1 MNRMESSI
9 PKAATRVIERE
20 AAKPDLEAI
29 AEASQKR
36 YDAGRFAPKDEDAL
50 WRLAETWYYAMLL
63 PEVYYPPLKSEKN
76 PNGFPFNARYEKG
89 WSQQGISRAV
99 IVMRYG
105 ASLGVLPEQAIRQ
118 IYIVE
123 GQPSP
128 SASLMLALA
137 FGSGLL
143 RRQDWR
149 IVKSDA
155 AECTIE
161 LFGTTRTKPE
171 IVVARF
177 DEYKHL
183 HGKTNWKNYPQ
194 DMLVARATSRAMRR
208 YFPDMFGGVYCAEER
223 VDIRADR
230 AAGQHEDITERILA
244 AVEEP
249 TEPTPPPIVPTQEPV
264 APVVDRGADAAALLE
279 EIKAANNE
287 SDWENLKVR
296 AAGFVGTEFHG
307 TMQEAWRGNPASP
320 RAKKAA
326 ES

>member
-1 MNRMESSI
+1 MNQMKSTI
-9 PKAATRVIERE
+9 PVTVAKTIERE
-20 AAKPDLEAI
+20 APKVDLEAM

-63 PEVYYPPLKSEKN
+63 PQAYYPDDN
-76 PNGFPFNARYEKG
+76 RARYDKQ
-89 WSQQGISRAV
+89 WADRGISRAV

-155 AECTIE
+155 TECTIE
-161 LFGTTRTKPE
+161 LFGTTRAKPE
-171 IVVARF
+171 YVIARF

-183 HGKTNWKNYPQ
+183 HNKTNWKNYPQ

-244 AVEEP
+244 AVDEP
-249 TEPTPPPIVPTQEPV
+249 TEPTPPPPV
-264 APVVDRGADAAALLE
+264 AAQDAPIAPVVDRGADAAALLE
-279 EIKAANNE
+279 EIKTADAQ
-287 SDWENLKVR
+287 SDWESLKTR

-307 TMQEAWRGNPASP
+307 AMQEAWRSNPASP

>member
-1 MNRMESSI
+1 MNPMKSSI
-9 PKAATRVIERE
+9 PVVKTQERE
-20 AAKPDLEAI
+20 APKVDLEAM

-50 WRLAETWYYAMLL
+50 WRLAETWYYSMLL
-63 PEVYYPPLKSEKN
+63 PAAYYPDDAR
-76 PNGFPFNARYEKG
+76 ARYDKQ
-89 WSQQGISRAV
+89 WADRGISRAV

-149 IVKSDA
+149 ITKSDA

-161 LFGTTRTKPE
+161 LFGTTRAKPE
-171 IVVARF
+171 YVVARY

-183 HGKTNWKNYPQ
+183 HSKTNWKNYPQ

-244 AVEEP
+244 AVDEP
-249 TEPTPPPIVPTQEPV
+249 TEPAPPPVAPTQEST
-264 APVVDRGADAAALLE
+264 AAVVDRSEEATALLK
-279 EIKAANNE
+279 EIQFAGE
-287 SDWENLKVR
+287 QSDWESLKTR
-296 AAGFVGTEFHG
+296 AAAFVGTEHHAALQG
-307 TMQEAWRGNPASP
+307 AWKANQAAP
-320 RAKKAA
+320 RARKAA

>member
-1 MNRMESSI
+1 MNQMKSTI
-9 PKAATRVIERE
+9 PVTVAKTSERD
-20 AAKPDLEAI
+20 ASRINLEEI
-29 AEASQKR
+29 ADNTQKR

-50 WRLAETWYYAMLL
+50 WRLAETWYFAMLL
-63 PEVYYPPLKSEKN
+63 PQAYYPDDN
-76 PNGFPFNARYEKG
+76 RARYEKQ
-89 WSQQGISRAV
+89 WADRGISRAV

-149 IVKSDA
+149 ITKSDA

-161 LFGTTRTKPE
+161 LFGTTRAKPE
-171 IVVARF
+171 YVVARF

-183 HGKTNWKNYPQ
+183 HNKTNWKNYPQ

-244 AVEEP
+244 AVDEP
-249 TEPTPPPIVPTQEPV
+249 AEPTPPPAAPTQEPV
-264 APVVDRGADAAALLE
+264 APIVDRGADAAALLE
-279 EIKAANNE
+279 EIKVANND
-287 SDWENLKVR
+287 SDWESLKAR

-307 TMQEAWRGNPASP
+307 AMQEAWRGNPASP

>member
-1 MNRMESSI
+1 MNQMKSTI
-9 PKAATRVIERE
+9 PVTVAKTIERD
-20 AAKPDLEAI
+20 ASRINLEEI
-29 AEASQKR
+29 ADNTQKR

-50 WRLAETWYYAMLL
+50 WRLAETWYFAMLL
-63 PEVYYPPLKSEKN
+63 PQAYYPDDN
-76 PNGFPFNARYEKG
+76 RARYEKQ
-89 WSQQGISRAV
+89 WADRGISRAV

-149 IVKSDA
+149 ITKSDA
-155 AECTIE
+155 VECTIE
-161 LFGTTRTKPE
+161 LFGTTRAKPE
-171 IVVARF
+171 YVVARF

-183 HGKTNWKNYPQ
+183 HNKTNWKNYPQ

-244 AVEEP
+244 AVDEP
-249 TEPTPPPIVPTQEPV
+249 TDPTPPPPVAPTQEPV
-264 APVVDRGADAAALLE
+264 APIVDRGADAAALLE
-279 EIKAANNE
+279 EIKTADAQ
-287 SDWENLKVR
+287 SDWESLKTR

-307 TMQEAWRGNPASP
+307 AMQEAWRGNPASP

>member
-1 MNRMESSI
+1 MNQMKSTI
-9 PKAATRVIERE
+9 PVTVAKTIERD
-20 AAKPDLEAI
+20 ASRINLEEI
-29 AEASQKR
+29 ADNTQKR

-50 WRLAETWYYAMLL
+50 WRLAETWYFAMLL
-63 PEVYYPPLKSEKN
+63 PQAYYPDDN
-76 PNGFPFNARYEKG
+76 RARYEKQ
-89 WSQQGISRAV
+89 WADRGISRAV

-149 IVKSDA
+149 ITKSDA

-161 LFGTTRTKPE
+161 LFGTTRAKPE
-171 IVVARF
+171 YVVARF

-183 HGKTNWKNYPQ
+183 HNKTNWKNYPQ

-244 AVEEP
+244 AVDEP
-249 TEPTPPPIVPTQEPV
+249 TEPTPPPTAPTQEPT
-264 APVVDRGADAAALLE
+264 APIVDRGADAAALLE
-279 EIKAANNE
+279 EIKTADAQ
-287 SDWENLKVR
+287 SDWESLKTR
-296 AAGFVGTEFHG
+296 AAGFVGTEWHAS
-307 TMQEAWRGNPASP
+307 MQEAWRGNPASP

>member
-1 MNRMESSI
+1 MNQMKSTI
-9 PKAATRVIERE
+9 PVTVTKTIERD
-20 AAKPDLEAI
+20 ASRINLEEI
-29 AEASQKR
+29 ADNTQKR

-63 PEVYYPPLKSEKN
+63 PQAYYPDDN
-76 PNGFPFNARYEKG
+76 RARYDKQ
-89 WSQQGISRAV
+89 WADRGISRAV

-149 IVKSDA
+149 ITKSDA

-161 LFGTTRTKPE
+161 LFGTTRAKPE
-171 IVVARF
+171 YVIARF

-183 HGKTNWKNYPQ
+183 HKKTNWQNYPQ

-244 AVEEP
+244 AVDEP
-249 TEPTPPPIVPTQEPV
+249 TEPVPPPPVAPTQEPA
-264 APVVDRGADAAALLE
+264 APVVDRSEDATTLLKEIQSADAQ
-279 EIKAANNE
+279 
-287 SDWENLKVR
+287 SDWESLKTR

-307 TMQEAWRGNPASP
+307 AMQEAWRGNPASP

>member
-9 PKAATRVIERE
+9 PKTVTKAAEAPRVN
-20 AAKPDLEAI
+20 LEEI
-29 AEASQKR
+29 AEHSQKR

-63 PEVYYPPLKSEKN
+63 PSAYYPEEAR
-76 PNGFPFNARYEKG
+76 ARYDKQ
-89 WSQQGISRAV
+89 WADRGISRAV

-149 IVKSDA
+149 ITKSDA
-155 AECTIE
+155 TECTIE
-161 LFGTTRTKPE
+161 LFGTTRAKPE
-171 IVVARF
+171 FVVARY

-183 HGKTNWKNYPQ
+183 HSKTNWKNYPQ

-230 AAGQHEDITERILA
+230 AAGHHDDITERILA
-244 AVEEP
+244 AVDEP
-249 TEPTPPPIVPTQEPV
+249 SVEPIPPPVTQQETPAAES
-264 APVVDRGADAAALLE
+264 APDLRARFVSYEKALKEEFSEASRDALAELGKE
-279 EIKAANNE
+279 
-287 SDWENLKVR
+287 
-296 AAGFVGTEFHG
+296 FVGTEF
-307 TMQEAWRGNPASP
+307 E
-320 RAKKAA
+320 KAA
-326 ES
+326 RDAWAAHVPKKGAA

>member
-1 MNRMESSI
+1 MNQMKSTI
-9 PKAATRVIERE
+9 PVTVTKTIERD
-20 AAKPDLEAI
+20 ASRINLEEI
-29 AEASQKR
+29 ADNTQKR

-63 PEVYYPPLKSEKN
+63 PQAYYPDDN
-76 PNGFPFNARYEKG
+76 RARYDKQ
-89 WSQQGISRAV
+89 WADRGISRAV

-149 IVKSDA
+149 ITKSDA

-161 LFGTTRTKPE
+161 LFGTTRAKPE
-171 IVVARF
+171 YVIARF

-183 HGKTNWKNYPQ
+183 HKKTNWQNYPQ

-244 AVEEP
+244 AVDEP
-249 TEPTPPPIVPTQEPV
+249 TEPVPPPPVAPTQEPA
-264 APVVDRGADAAALLE
+264 APVVDRSEDATTLLKEIQSADAQ
-279 EIKAANNE
+279 
-287 SDWENLKVR
+287 SDWEGLKTR

-307 TMQEAWRGNPASP
+307 AMQEAWRGNPASP

>member
-1 MNRMESSI
+1 MNQMKSTI
-9 PKAATRVIERE
+9 PVTVTKTIERD
-20 AAKPDLEAI
+20 ASRINLEEI
-29 AEASQKR
+29 ADNTQKR

-63 PEVYYPPLKSEKN
+63 PQAYYPDDN
-76 PNGFPFNARYEKG
+76 RARYDKQ
-89 WSQQGISRAV
+89 WADRGISRAV

-149 IVKSDA
+149 ITKSDA

-161 LFGTTRTKPE
+161 LFGTTRAKPE
-171 IVVARF
+171 YVIARF

-183 HGKTNWKNYPQ
+183 HKKTNWQNYPQ

-244 AVEEP
+244 AVDEP
-249 TEPTPPPIVPTQEPV
+249 TEPVPPPPVAPTQEPA
-264 APVVDRGADAAALLE
+264 APVVDRSEDATTLLKEIQSADAQ
-279 EIKAANNE
+279 
-287 SDWENLKVR
+287 SDWESLKTR

-307 TMQEAWRGNPASP
+307 AMQEAWRSNPASP

>member
-9 PKAATRVIERE
+9 SRQVTKAIERD
-20 AAKPDLEAI
+20 ATKPDLEAI

-63 PEVYYPPLKSEKN
+63 PAAYYPDEAR
-76 PNGFPFNARYEKG
+76 ARYDKQ
-89 WSQQGISRAV
+89 WSDRGISRAV

-149 IVKSDA
+149 ITKSDA
-155 AECTIE
+155 TECTIE
-161 LFGTTRTKPE
+161 LFGTTRAKPE
-171 IVVARF
+171 FVVARF

-183 HGKTNWKNYPQ
+183 HKKTNWQNYPQ

-244 AVEEP
+244 AVDEP
-249 TEPTPPPIVPTQEPV
+249 SNEPDPPRAEHTQEPM
-264 APVVDRGADAAALLE
+264 PAAADRSEEAAKLL
-279 EIKAANNE
+279 KAIHDGGE
-287 SDWENLKVR
+287 QTDWEALMKQ
-296 AAGFVGTEFHG
+296 ALSFVGTEYHDSL
-307 TMQEAWRGNPASP
+307 QKEWKNNQSAP
-320 RAKKAA
+320 RAAKKGT